1 MAIRSISRR
10 DFVAAAG
17 LAAVGAM
24 AALTGCGGSG
34 SGSDSGSNAGS
45 SAKQGRTEEEIRAE
59 WASFPTTPLKLYDE
73 APASEEEMPTITPQ
87 ELMELMESGEQ
98 YALVDV
104 NSPSMY
110 KDGHIDG
117 AVNLPWDIN
126 GFKQDPELPRGVK
139 MVFYC
144 VCAAEEDSMHM
155 GYSAVKDYAYRNIVL
170 LKGGTPAWQ
179 EAGGEL
185 VK

>member
-1 MAIRSISRR
+1 MTKSSLTRRS
-10 DFVAAAG
+10 FVAAAG
-17 LAAVGAM
+17 LLAVGAV
-24 AALTGCGGSG
+24 AALTGCSG
-34 SGSDSGSNAGS
+34 SGGDSGSAGGS
-45 SAKQGRTEEEIRAE
+45 EKKGKSEEEIRAS
-59 WASFPTTPLKLYDE
+59 WADFPTTPLKLYDQP
-73 APASEEEMPTITPQ
+73 PASEEEMPTITPA
-87 ELMELMESGEQ
+87 ELKELMESGEP

-117 AVNLPWDIN
+117 AVNIPWDIN

-155 GYSAVKDYAYRNIVL
+155 GYSAVSQFAYRNIVL

-179 EAGGEL
+179 EAGNEL